1 MEEQSE
7 YITYAEL
14 ELVKDLCEAHP
25 WGAEFG
31 GKCLGGIEF
40 RLKPEMR
47 KAA

>member
-14 ELVKDLCEAHP
+14 ELVKDLCEAQP
-25 WGAEFG
+25 WCAEFG